1 MGEAS
6 LPHYGGSIEVVV
18 LCIPDFYCYNCTH
31 CERVMASAD
40 TCVAVAADVEE
51 GNEDY
56 SPVLA
61 PALALDPVPALVQI
75 AAVDR
80 KMDDLK
86 VAVVVVEDGCL
97 IWGKEVKGPLSL
109 Y

>member
-31 CERVMASAD
+31 CERVTVSAD

-51 GNEDY
+51 DNEDY
-56 SPVLA
+56 SPVL
-61 PALALDPVPALVQI
+61 DPVLAPDLALVQI

-97 IWGKEVKGPLSL
+97 TWGKEVKEPLSL
-109 Y
+109 YW

>member
-1 MGEAS
+1 M
-6 LPHYGGSIEVVV
+6 
-18 LCIPDFYCYNCTH
+18 
-31 CERVMASAD
+31 SAD

-56 SPVLA
+56 SPVL
-61 PALALDPVPALVQI
+61 DPVLAPDLAPVLVQI

-97 IWGKEVKGPLSL
+97 TWGKEVKEPLSL
-109 Y
+109 YW

>member
-31 CERVMASAD
+31 CERVTVSAD

-56 SPVLA
+56 SPVL
-61 PALALDPVPALVQI
+61 DPVLVPDPDLVPALVQI

-97 IWGKEVKGPLSL
+97 I
-109 Y
+109 

>member
-6 LPHYGGSIEVVV
+6 LPHCGGSIEVVV
-18 LCIPDFYCYNCTH
+18 LCIPDFYCCNCTH
-31 CERVMASAD
+31 CERVTVSAD

-51 GNEDY
+51 GIEDY
-56 SPVLA
+56 SPDLAPA
-61 PALALDPVPALVQI
+61 PALAPDPVQI

-97 IWGKEVKGPLSL
+97 I
-109 Y
+109 